1 MTINRYCQHKAAD
14 RRLYGFYDN
23 LVYQAGLIKQEST
36 SELLRFTIRHILNQV
51 HTQPEYLILKQ
62 QQGCISTLLNGLIII
77 IILSY
82 IDSLGL
88 ISIEYGNCILSE
100 TIACIIYIFLRKN
113 KRTS

>member
-1 MTINRYCQHKAAD
+1 MDSTITK
-14 RRLYGFYDN
+14 

-51 HTQPEYLILKQ
+51 HTQPVYLILKQ

-88 ISIEYGNCILSE
+88 ISIEYGNCLLSE